1 MCRGP
6 DVRENMGI
14 PHKTLARERR
24 VGESASQMAQ
34 RVKNLS
40 AVQETQET

>member
-6 DVRENMGI
+6 DVRENTGI
-14 PHKTLARERR
+14 PHKTLTRVRR
-24 VGESASQMAQ
+24 VWESASRMTQ

-40 AVQETQET
+40 AVQETQER